1 MTHKNILTETFEF
14 TKTLTKGTLLLT
26 TGTVGVLAFAN
37 DYVKETE
44 TGKAIND
51 LSFKDCFVKESV
63 VNVATTFYDEILDGF
78 DWDNLDKDQ
87 NKTDDKT
94 NETNTSNNG
103 FTSNI

>member
-51 LSFKDCFVKESV
+51 LSFKDCLVKESV
-63 VNVATTFYDEILDGF
+63 VNVATTFYDAILDGF
-78 DWDNLDKDQ
+78 DWDDLDKDKK
-87 NKTDDKT
+87 NKERLVIT
-94 NETNTSNNG
+94 G